1 MKNFFFC
8 AAAAIVALASCSK
21 TQVVY
26 NDAPQEIGFKAV
38 TGAITKAV
46 QPTEK
51 DGFNQD
57 MGVIAYNTDG
67 LSEYFANAQFVKTTA
82 SVTTKDPETGAESTN
97 SVTTWNGKTAQYWPI
112 DSSLDFFVYS
122 PYQASG
128 VTPTNEANLKTLQV
142 VVADNSTK
150 QDDYLYSDKY
160 ITGKSKT
167 PENIAVD
174 FDHALA
180 YVTVKFS
187 GADVITLSNAQL
199 NETYQSGTYT
209 VTYGNTTSVAWSS
222 QGTSSDL
229 VLNAGALTTDY
240 TTSWL
245 VVPEDNK
252 AANNTITFDYTIAG
266 MTGDVISTSIPLSE
280 TWAAGTHYTYNVSI
294 GTNEIKFT
302 PSVNDWTTPNDVNKT
317 L

>member
-1 MKNFFFC
+1 MKKFFFC
-8 AAAAIVALASCSK
+8 AAAAIVALASCGK

-46 QPTEK
+46 QTK
-51 DGFNQD
+51 NNFTQD
-57 MGVIAYNTDG
+57 MGVIAYQSGKTDV
-67 LSEYFANAQFVKTTA
+67 YFTNAQFEK
-82 SVTTKDPETGAESTN
+82 ETDA
-97 SVTTWNGKTAQYWPI
+97 TTWNGKTPQYWPI

-128 VTPTNEANLKTLQV
+128 VTPTNTAESKTLQV
-142 VVADNSTK
+142 VVADNGRK

-167 PENIAVD
+167 SGNIAVD

-180 YVTVKFS
+180 YVTVNFS
-187 GADVITLSNAQL
+187 GESVITLSNAQL
-199 NETYQSGTYT
+199 NGTYQSGTYT
-209 VTYGNTTSVAWSS
+209 VTYGNQTSIAWTN

-245 VVPEDNK
+245 VVPEDNN
-252 AANNTITFDYTIAG
+252 AANNTITFDYKIDG
-266 MTGDVISTSIPLSE
+266 MTGNAISKSITLSE
-280 TWAAGTHYTYNVSI
+280 TWVAGTHYTYDVTI
-294 GTNEIKFT
+294 GANEIKFT
-302 PSVNDWTTPNDVNKT
+302 VNSVDGWATGTVTTNT
-317 L
+317 TIE